1 MVLILFPFAVMVVT
15 SLKVKSAA
23 ITFPPS
29 WIPRPIVLRNY
40 IDMFKAIPLAR
51 LFMNTSIIAGGTTVL
66 VLLSAVP
73 AAYSLVRFNIRGR
86 SVIMFVV
93 LVTQMFAPATMLIAL
108 YKMISKLGL
117 IDSYFILIVV
127 DAAFILPFCIWLLV
141 SFLRKIPS
149 EIFDA
154 ALIDGASD
162 IKTAFKIV
170 IPITKPGIV
179 TMVIYAFIFAW
190 NEFIFA
196 MTLLTSYHKRVLNIG
211 IFAFAGKW
219 DIAWNYL
226 MGAALFTTIPVLAL
240 FLIIEKHLAKGIT
253 AGAIK

>member
-1 MVLILFPFAVMVVT
+1 
-15 SLKVKSAA
+15 
-23 ITFPPS
+23 
-29 WIPRPIVLRNY
+29 
-40 IDMFKAIPLAR
+40 
-51 LFMNTSIIAGGTTVL
+51 
-66 VLLSAVP
+66 
-73 AAYSLVRFNIRGR
+73 
-86 SVIMFVV
+86 
-93 LVTQMFAPATMLIAL
+93 
-108 YKMISKLGL
+108 LGL
-117 IDSYFILIVV
+117 IDRYFILIVV

-141 SFLRKIPS
+141 SFLRKVPA

-226 MGAALFTTIPVLAL
+226 MGAALLSTIPVLAL